1 MNHQL
6 FKVGMAGDQK
16 MELSHLRFLVKVIS
30 IAVIHEQP
38 FSQKAHFVRDTLVG
52 GERSHHCANPA
63 PLLHC
68 FPE

>member
-6 FKVGMAGDQK
+6 FKVGMVGDQK

-38 FSQKAHFVRDTLVG
+38 FSQKAHFVLAYST
-52 GERSHHCANPA
+52 
-63 PLLHC
+63 
-68 FPE
+68 